1 MKLNK
6 VTRFT
11 DLQWDWLEAV
21 VLVKDVLKCIIT
33 APGEQFVTMD
43 SLTQQQELLAILL
56 VSGTYMYITY
66 TDLLVMYFIYLFI
79 WTSHSHTI
87 KSVKHWVQQQSRRYR

>member
-1 MKLNK
+1 
-6 VTRFT
+6 
-11 DLQWDWLEAV
+11 
-21 VLVKDVLKCIIT
+21 VKDVLKCIIT

-66 TDLLVMYFIYLFI
+66 TDLLLVLYFIYLFI
-79 WTSHSHTI
+79 YLNFASSHNKVSETLNATTE
-87 KSVKHWVQQQSRRYR
+87 